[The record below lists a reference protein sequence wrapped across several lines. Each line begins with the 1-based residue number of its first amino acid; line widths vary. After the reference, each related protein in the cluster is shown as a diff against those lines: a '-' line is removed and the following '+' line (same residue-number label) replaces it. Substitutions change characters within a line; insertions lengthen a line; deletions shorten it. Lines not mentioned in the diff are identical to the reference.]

1 MFGLELIGRGVQ
13 TIVTQYAVCSRPLY
27 EFGYAIRHLENLDLL
42 EGSLRSLLG
51 YASSISGTL

>member
-13 TIVTQYAVCSRPLY
+13 TIVTQYAVRSRPLY
-27 EFGYAIRHLENLDLL
+27 EFGYAIQHLENLDLL
-42 EGSLRSLLG
+42 EGSLLG